1 MVFYLVN
8 YGQWVNLIVPKNVRV
23 LCEGIS
29 DKESLQEIFKKENL
43 RKKVIKFDSRSRL
56 LKKVNKYIFNYNEK
70 VDIFIILVDSHC
82 TDPLVTFNEV
92 HNSIELSNIEK
103 VRIHIIK
110 HALETWF
117 LAEENAI
124 KERFGINF
132 KTISN
137 PETICK
143 PDETLKE
150 LLRRAG
156 IIKYQ
161 KSIHAKAISKMLNI
175 ENLRNKS
182 ENFSSFISLIINAQS
197 DN

>member
-1 MVFYLVN
+1 MVSYLVN
-8 YGQWVNLIVPKNVRV
+8 YGQWVSLIVPKNVRV

-29 DKESLQEIFKKENL
+29 DRDSLKEIFKKEDI
-43 RKKVIKFDSRSRL
+43 RKKVIKFNSKPRL
-56 LKKVNKYIFNYNEK
+56 LKKVNKYIHANDEI
-70 VDIFIILVDSHC
+70 VDIFIIVVDSHC
-82 TDPLVTFNEV
+82 TDPSVTYNEV
-92 HNSIELSNIEK
+92 HRRIEPFNIEK

-132 KTISN
+132 RTISN